1 MGEQAGAF
9 LPAVWFAI
17 LGFILLLYTLLDGF
31 DLGVGII
38 SLLVKDEQAR
48 GILMGSLGSIWD
60 ANETWLVLFG
70 GIIFGAFPAV
80 YGLVM
85 TALYIPLVGMLV
97 GLIFRA
103 VSFEFRAHSVA
114 KRPWVLAFGW
124 GSLLTAVS
132 QGFAF
137 GGLLWGVNIQN
148 GAYVGGVFDWF
159 SPFSILTA
167 VAVVGGYAMFGSTYI
182 VMKTRGGIADMARRT
197 AGWGAGIAAL
207 GALLDT
213 VLAVAKYPF
222 LSQKW
227 GSTPG
232 SFLTIIPF
240 ALGVAAFG
248 MMLLA
253 IKGRREA
260 LPFICALIFA
270 FFSYVALSANY
281 FPIIVPPALT
291 VYQTA
296 AQPLTLRSML
306 VAVGIALPI
315 LLAYNILQYWI
326 FRGKTTSSPYEEE

>member
-1 MGEQAGAF
+1 VEQANTL

-17 LGFILLLYTLLDGF
+17 LGFILLLYTMLDGF

-38 SLLVKDEQAR
+38 SLLVKDEQTR

-80 YGLVM
+80 YGMVM
-85 TALYIPLVGMLV
+85 TALYIPLITMLV

-103 VSFEFRAHSVA
+103 VSFEFRAHSIT
-114 KRPWVLAFGW
+114 KKPWGLAFGW

-132 QGFAF
+132 QGLAF
-137 GGLLWGVNIQN
+137 GGLLWGLNIQA
-148 GAYVGGVFDWF
+148 GRYVGGIFDWLT
-159 SPFSILTA
+159 PFSVITA
-167 VAVVGGYAMFGSTYI
+167 VAVVGGYLMFGSTYLI
-182 VMKTRGGIADMARRT
+182 MKTQGPVADSARRA
-197 AGWGAGIAAL
+197 AGWGAGIAAV
-207 GALLDT
+207 GALVDT
-213 VLAVAKYPF
+213 VLAVGKYPF

-227 GSTPG
+227 GTMPG
-232 SFLTIIPF
+232 SLLTIVPF
-240 ALGVAAFG
+240 ALGLAAFG

-253 IKGRREA
+253 IPRRRES

-270 FFSYVALSANY
+270 FFGYVALSANY

-291 VYQTA
+291 VYETA

-306 VAVGIALPI
+306 IAVGVALPI
-315 LLAYNILQYWI
+315 LLGYNVLQYWI
-326 FRGKTTSSPYEEE
+326 FRGKTTSSQYGDE

>member
-9 LPAVWFAI
+9 LPAIWFAI
-17 LGFILLLYTLLDGF
+17 LGFILLLYTMLDGF

-38 SLLVKDEQAR
+38 SLLVKDEQSR

-85 TALYIPLVGMLV
+85 TALYIPLVAMLV

-114 KRPWVLAFGW
+114 KWPWSLAFGW

-132 QGFAF
+132 QGLAF
-137 GGLLWGVNIQN
+137 GGLLWGVNIQA
-148 GAYVGGVFDWF
+148 GRYAGGVFDWL
-159 SPFSILTA
+159 SPFSIITA
-167 VAVVGGYAMFGSTYI
+167 LAVVGGYVMFGSTYLL
-182 VMKTRGGIADMARRT
+182 MKTRGAVADMARRT
-197 AGWGAGIAAL
+197 AGWGAGIAAV
-207 GALLDT
+207 GALIDT

-232 SFLTIIPF
+232 SLLTIVPF
-240 ALGVAAFG
+240 VLGVAAFG

-253 IKGRREA
+253 ISRRRET
-260 LPFICALIFA
+260 LPFICALVFA
-270 FFSYVALSANY
+270 FFGYVALSANY
-281 FPIIVPPALT
+281 FPIIVPPSLT
-291 VYQTA
+291 VFATA

-306 VAVGIALPI
+306 VAVGVALPV

-326 FRGKTTSSPYEEE
+326 FRGKTTGAQYEEE